1 MKQSI
6 EYKEMRQIR
15 FWLADLIKTVKNHP
29 EKINIIHE
37 LFQLNEFEGDMQ
49 ACEQDIMT
57 YFEGRKYVFA
67 GKMLNGKRFSKFNL
81 N

>member
-1 MKQSI
+1 
-6 EYKEMRQIR
+6 
-15 FWLADLIKTVKNHP
+15 
-29 EKINIIHE
+29 
-37 LFQLNEFEGDMQ
+37 MQ